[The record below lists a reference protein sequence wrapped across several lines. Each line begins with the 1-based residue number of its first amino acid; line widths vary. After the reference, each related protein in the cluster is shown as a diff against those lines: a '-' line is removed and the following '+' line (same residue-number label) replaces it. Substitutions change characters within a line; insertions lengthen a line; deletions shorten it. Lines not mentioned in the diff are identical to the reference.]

1 MIATSC
7 PQWTYGA
14 SPGVGLERPGNRY
27 ELPVVHGLCSNLCMS
42 TKTISVRLE
51 AYERLAR
58 ARKTPSESFSDVI
71 MRARWDAQPST
82 AGEYLR
88 VVRERGPAYRVDEL
102 AEIEDRKRDD
112 RPPTDKWIQD

>member
-1 MIATSC
+1 
-7 PQWTYGA
+7 
-14 SPGVGLERPGNRY
+14 
-27 ELPVVHGLCSNLCMS
+27 MS

-71 MRARWDAQPST
+71 MRARWDSEART

-88 VVRERGPAYRVDEL
+88 LVRERGPAYAPADLSV
-102 AEIEDRKRDD
+102 IEDLKREDQA
-112 RPPTDKWIQD
+112 PSDKWTRG

>member
-1 MIATSC
+1 
-7 PQWTYGA
+7 
-14 SPGVGLERPGNRY
+14 
-27 ELPVVHGLCSNLCMS
+27 MS

-82 AGEYLR
+82 AGESLR

-112 RPPTDKWIQD
+112 RPPPAHGQVDPGLILERVPGVRVLGY